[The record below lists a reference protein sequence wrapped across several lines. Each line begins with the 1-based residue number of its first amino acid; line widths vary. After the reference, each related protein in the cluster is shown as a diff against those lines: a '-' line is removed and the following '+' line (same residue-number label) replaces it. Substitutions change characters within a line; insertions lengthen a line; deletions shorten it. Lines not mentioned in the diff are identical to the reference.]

1 VASCARVA
9 VVRDPLLVSQCCV
22 SLKENQQ
29 DCYLIT
35 NTINDEVCITV
46 MTNLMST

>member
-1 VASCARVA
+1 VASFARVA
-9 VVRDPLLVSQCCV
+9 AVRDPSLALLCCV
-22 SLKENQQ
+22 ILKENQQ

-35 NTINDEVCITV
+35 YTINDEVCITV